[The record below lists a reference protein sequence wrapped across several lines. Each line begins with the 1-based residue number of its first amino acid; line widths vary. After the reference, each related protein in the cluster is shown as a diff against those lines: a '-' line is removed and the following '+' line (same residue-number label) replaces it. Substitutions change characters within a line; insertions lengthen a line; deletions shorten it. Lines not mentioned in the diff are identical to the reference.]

1 MRDFAAQT
9 GAILWKDLLL
19 ELRSRDIFTGMF
31 VFALVV
37 LVVFNFAFDLR
48 LERPEAVAPGVIW
61 VTVVFAGV
69 LGIGR
74 TIAVEKDRGT
84 LEGLLL
90 APMDR
95 SAIYLA
101 KLAAN
106 ALFMGLVEV
115 VAFPFFAVLFNAP
128 ILELELI
135 VIAALG
141 TLGFA
146 AVGTL
151 FAAMAANS
159 RARELLLP
167 VLLFPI
173 TVPVII
179 AAVGATGAIMT
190 DPLDGPPWLGLLL
203 AFDVL
208 FGVVGFLVFDYV
220 LET

>member
-9 GAILWKDLLL
+9 GAILWKDLVL
-19 ELRSRDIFTGMF
+19 EFRSRDTVTAML

-48 LERPEAVAPGVIW
+48 LERPEAVAPGIIW

-74 TIAVEKDRGT
+74 TIAVEVDRGT

-90 APMDR
+90 APIDR

-101 KLAAN
+101 KLAVN
-106 ALFMGLVEV
+106 VVFMGLVELA
-115 VAFPFFAVLFNAP
+115 AFPFFALLFSAP
-128 ILELELI
+128 ILHPQLA

-141 TLGFA
+141 TIGFA

-151 FAAMAANS
+151 FAGMAANS

-167 VLLFPI
+167 VLLFPVM
-173 TVPVII
+173 VPVII
-179 AAVGATGAIMT
+179 AAVAATAAIIT
-190 DPLDGPPWLGLLL
+190 PPSEGPPWVGLLI
-203 AFDVL
+203 AFDLL
-208 FGVVGFLVFDYV
+208 FGAVGLLVFDYV
-220 LET
+220 LEA

>member
-37 LVVFNFAFDLR
+37 IVVFNFAFDLQI
-48 LERPEAVAPGVIW
+48 ERIESVGPGIIW

-90 APMDR
+90 APVDR

-106 ALFMGLVEV
+106 ALFMGLVEL
-115 VAFPFFAVLFNAP
+115 VAFPFFALLFNAP
-128 ILELELI
+128 ILDPQLI

-173 TVPVII
+173 TIPVII
-179 AAVGATGAIMT
+179 AAIGATSALMT
-190 DPLDGPPWLGLLL
+190 HQVDGPPWVGLLL
-203 AFDVL
+203 AYDLL
-208 FGVVGFLVFDYV
+208 FGAVGFVVFEYV